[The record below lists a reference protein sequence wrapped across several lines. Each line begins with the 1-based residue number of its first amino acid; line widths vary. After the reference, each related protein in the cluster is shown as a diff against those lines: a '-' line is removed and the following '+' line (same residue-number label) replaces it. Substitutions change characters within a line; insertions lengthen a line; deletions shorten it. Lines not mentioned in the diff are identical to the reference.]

1 MSKLVLGKGL
11 EALIPGDRKLPNSEQ
26 SRYHTVP
33 LESIQPNPMQ
43 PRREFAEESLKELAV
58 SLKRD
63 GLMQPLVVR
72 KDGSSYTIIAGE
84 RRFRAASIA
93 GLKQVPVVVL
103 ENVDDT
109 RMLELALIENLQ
121 REDLNPL
128 EVADAYRV
136 LIDRCGLT
144 QNELAL
150 RVGKSR
156 SAVANL
162 VRLLQLP
169 ESIKAMVR
177 DGRLTEGHAR
187 AILAASSEEEM
198 LRLAQQ
204 VIETKMTVRGAEQ
217 ASSGHKRGRPATRRK
232 SPELMEA
239 EAFLKRQLGT
249 SVRVHHGPKRGRIEI
264 EYYGDDDLSRLL
276 ELFGQIGSQAG
287 MQTGP

>member
-11 EALIPGDRKLPNSEQ
+11 EALIPSDRKIATNDEG
-26 SRYHTVP
+26 RYLAVP

-43 PRREFAEESLKELAV
+43 PRRDFDDESLKELAV

-72 KDGSSYTIIAGE
+72 KDGSKYTIIAGE
-84 RRFRAASIA
+84 RRFRAANIA
-93 GLKQVPVVVL
+93 SLKQVPVIVL
-103 ENVDDT
+103 DNVDDN

-121 REDLNPL
+121 REDLNAL
-128 EVADAYRV
+128 EVAEAYRV
-136 LIDRCGLT
+136 LIDRCGMT

-162 VRLLQLP
+162 LRLLQLP

-187 AILAASSEEEM
+187 AILAANSEEEM

-204 VIETKMTVRGAEQ
+204 VIDGKMTVRSAEQ
-217 ASSGHKRGRPATRRK
+217 ASSTRKRGRAATRRK

-249 SVRVHHGPKRGRIEI
+249 SVRVHHGRKRGRIEI

-276 ELFGQIGSQAG
+276 ELFGQIGTQG
-287 MQTGP
+287 